1 MNTKHTPL
9 QSPVLKD
16 IISAY
21 ADLWADVMLGKNL
34 ESHLKNIDSDL
45 QYLDVLIAIREK
57 EGANNQRIIKVANQL
72 YCMKMI
78 VLKKLKLR
86 K

>member
-1 MNTKHTPL
+1 MNTKHTPI

-57 EGANNQRIIKVANQL
+57 KGANNQRIIKVANQL

-86 K
+86 R

>member
-1 MNTKHTPL
+1 MNTKHTPI

>member
-1 MNTKHTPL
+1 MNTKHTPI

-78 VLKKLKLR
+78 VLKKLR

>member
-34 ESHLKNIDSDL
+34 ESHLKKIDSDL
-45 QYLDVLIAIREK
+45 QYVDVLIAIREK

-86 K
+86 R

>member
-1 MNTKHTPL
+1 MNTKHKEL
-9 QSPVLKD
+9 QSPILKN

-34 ESHLKNIDSDL
+34 ESHLEKISTDL
-45 QYLDVLIAIREK
+45 HYVDVLIAIREK
-57 EGANNQRIIKVANQL
+57 EGVNTHRIIKVANQL

-86 K
+86 S